1 MSFQGDGPV
10 LEPVLEV
17 GLQEVGDG
25 DRADLARLMGYLE
38 RLPGG
43 EVAIGVVAVA
53 EVSPGLRR
61 VDLCTPSPTPRS
73 LPWA

>member
-43 EVAIGVVAVA
+43 EVAIG
-53 EVSPGLRR
+53 
-61 VDLCTPSPTPRS
+61 
-73 LPWA
+73 